1 MHRIGVDVH
10 ASHARV
16 HTCGGMSCAAAGHLS
31 EEKSTNLQQTRYN
44 TTPHAP
50 PSMPPQNK
58 TEGKKRW
65 RPSLSLS
72 LSLCLSYAPWRM
84 SQAHQPPSSPLPPA
98 SSASCTTLR
107 RSSRIEEVLRCRS
120 SSGSAL
126 RESSA
131 DKVSSGLQ
139 IATQDKHTWLCDPC
153 YATLRS
159 YVSGVH
165 TTKTMN
171 HCKHSHTLHNERIR
185 V

>member
-1 MHRIGVDVH
+1 MRRT
-10 ASHARV
+10 RV
-16 HTCGGMSCAAAGHLS
+16 CTHVAACHMLQPGIS
-31 EEKSTNLQQTRYN
+31 QNKKSTNLQQTRYK

-58 TEGKKRW
+58 TEGTKRW
-65 RPSLSLS
+65 RLSLSLF
-72 LSLCLSYAPWRM
+72 LSLCLSHAPWRM
-84 SQAHQPPSSPLPPA
+84 SQAHQPPSSPLLPA

-139 IATQDKHTWLCDPC
+139 IAQDKHTWLCDPC

-159 YVSGVH
+159 DVGGSTYIE
-165 TTKTMN
+165 N
-171 HCKHSHTLHNERIR
+171 HEPLQTFPHITQRAYTCLRMA
-185 V
+185 